1 MFNFIEYF
9 RDIAEKLTDIQHT
22 ESQPRFHRVSGI
34 ASIEELMTNMGHTTG
49 FQLLVEDNYNGRFA
63 NNLSE
68 NWLNYRLYTF
78 YILKQAAVTNA
89 DELEDERAECMDIA
103 CKIIAKLK
111 YDHLTDHR
119 AQTNYGL
126 RNLDNAGIRY
136 QSVGPLGDHYYGIL
150 ISFNLLEPAHLVYDP
165 ADYNITDG

>member
-9 RDIAEKLTDIQHT
+9 LDIAETLSDINHT

-49 FQLLVEDNYNGRFA
+49 YQLLVEDNYVGRFA

-68 NWLNYRLYTF
+68 NWLNYRLYAF
-78 YILKQAAVTNA
+78 YVLKIA
-89 DELEDERAECMDIA
+89 DPGDADDLEGVKSGCIDVAR
-103 CKIIAKLK
+103 KIIAKIK

-119 AQTNYGL
+119 AQTDHGL
-126 RNLDNAGIRY
+126 RNLDNSGIRY
-136 QSVGPLGDHYYGIL
+136 QSVGPLGDHYYGIQVTF
-150 ISFNLLEPAHLVYDP
+150 SLLEPANLVYNP
-165 ADYNITDG
+165 SDYGGT